1 MPPPTTKR
9 EPAATAEHAGI
20 LPRRRLLARVPW
32 LPIALSLIV
41 ILTAAGARRPIR
53 DAGTLVDVS
62 EAYLVKSAG
71 YVALAPVSAVLDTVA
86 LISVRQHIAM
96 LAGLL
101 VLLAL
106 YRGLTHVVGR
116 ATWRSHILALAL
128 FFATFVASYA
138 AAVVLPRP
146 MAYLASQEPNIM
158 RVDFHSHTSASRDAR
173 RGFGVEENREWH
185 RRAGYDVAFITD
197 HGTVA
202 GAERG
207 LANNTPSGLDEPVTL
222 QSIEA
227 TWTGEHVSI
236 LAAQR
241 TYTGLLTENLRDV
254 DPQAL
259 RLASMVAAREP
270 VVVWHHPRD
279 LSRLPPAAGARTAGI
294 RAIEI
299 ANGSPDS
306 MDDVEPKRAQ
316 IVAFARRHNLAL
328 TTGTDNH
335 GWGYTAPAWTLM
347 RLPQWRGRG
356 GDDLTLLI
364 ERVIRDL
371 GFSGTL
377 AVERVVEYPGNGV
390 QLALTAVT
398 VPLMMFRTLATD
410 ERIMWLVWIWAVWGT
425 IRWATQRRARG

>member
-1 MPPPTTKR
+1 MPPTKR
-9 EPAATAEHAGI
+9 EPAIPAEHAGTS
-20 LPRRRLLARVPW
+20 PRRRLLARVPW
-32 LPIALSLIV
+32 LPIVLSLIV
-41 ILTAAGARRPIR
+41 ILTAAAARRPVR
-53 DAGTLVDVS
+53 DAGTLADVS

-71 YVALAPVSAVLDTVA
+71 YVALAPLSAVLDTIA
-86 LISVRQHIAM
+86 LMSVRQHIAM

-101 VLLAL
+101 VLFAMA
-106 YRGLTHVVGR
+106 RTIRHVVGA
-116 ATWRSHILALAL
+116 ATWRSHFMALAV
-128 FFATFVASYA
+128 FFAVFIASYA
-138 AAVVLPRP
+138 ASVLLPRP

-158 RVDFHSHTSASRDAR
+158 RADFHSHTSASRDAR
-173 RGFGVEENREWH
+173 RGFSVEDNRDWH

-207 LANNTPSGLDEPVTL
+207 LANNTPSGLDEPMLL
-222 QSIEA
+222 QSIEV

-236 LAAQR
+236 PGAQR

-254 DPQAL
+254 DPQSL
-259 RLASMVAAREP
+259 RLASLVAGREP

-279 LSRLPPAAGARTAGI
+279 LNRLPPATGPRTAGI

-299 ANGSPDS
+299 ANGAPDT
-306 MDDVEPKRAQ
+306 MDEIEPKRAQ
-316 IVAFARRHNLAL
+316 ILALAQRHNLAL

-347 RLPQWRGRG
+347 RLPTWRGLG
-356 GDDLTLLI
+356 GDELTLLV
-364 ERVIRDL
+364 ERVIREL

-377 AVERVVEYPGNGV
+377 AVERVVEYPATGV
-390 QLALTAVT
+390 QLALTVVT
-398 VPLMMFRTLATD
+398 VPLMMFRTLAND
-410 ERIMWLVWIWAVWGT
+410 ERVMWLVWIWAAWGI